1 MIDMSRYVRFID
13 IGPISCL
20 RLFIIHGTH
29 LYVFLLFI
37 LFRIKHRGEPGVKN
51 GRPSQRDTDLD
62 GVDTFGS

>member
-62 GVDTFGS
+62 GVDTFES